1 MKTLT
6 DYLREADKEGRPRSG
21 IILGVRMVLRAMQ
34 ELGINDP
41 AEVHRQLIAFVET
54 DRCLPDAVELVT
66 GCRLGN
72 RTLKFRDLGKMAAT
86 FLDLRT
92 SRAFRLAAREA
103 AGPRAL
109 EIFKKLEKEEA
120 LSRAYREWP
129 DEELFSWQP
138 VAVELPAEERPG
150 YRAPRVVC
158 AECGEG
164 ISFNREVLRDGRT
177 LCRSCA
183 GDRYYKSRRPG
194 SEAD

>member
-1 MKTLT
+1 MKTLA

-21 IILGVRMVLRAMQ
+21 IILGIRMVLRAMK
-34 ELGINDP
+34 ELQIDDA
-41 AEVHRQLIAFVET
+41 AEVRRQLVAFVET

-86 FLDLRT
+86 FLDLRNDH
-92 SRAFRLAAREA
+92 AIRLAARETA
-103 AGPRAL
+103 NQRAL
-109 EIFKKLEKEEA
+109 QTFKDLEKEDA
-120 LSRAYREWP
+120 LARAYQEWP

-138 VAVELPAEERPG
+138 VTVEQPAEERPG

-164 ISFNREVLRDGRT
+164 ISFKREVLRNGRT

-183 GDRYYKSRRPG
+183 GERYYEPR
-194 SEAD
+194 

>member
-1 MKTLT
+1 MKPLA

-21 IILGVRMVLRAMQ
+21 IILGIRMVLRAMQ
-34 ELGINDP
+34 ELQIGDP

-92 SRAFRLAAREA
+92 NHAIRLAARETA
-103 AGPRAL
+103 NQRAL
-109 EIFKKLEKEEA
+109 EVFKGLEKEEA

-138 VAVELPAEERPG
+138 VAVELPTEERPG

-164 ISFNREVLRDGRT
+164 ISFHREVARAGRP

-183 GDRYYKSRRPG
+183 GERYYEPQ
-194 SEAD
+194 

>member
-1 MKTLT
+1 MRKLA

-21 IILGVRMVLRAMQ
+21 IILGIRMVVRAMK
-34 ELGINDP
+34 ELGIDDP

-92 SRAFRLAAREA
+92 NRAVRLAARETA
-103 AGPRAL
+103 SNRAQDA
-109 EIFKKLEKEEA
+109 FKELEKEEA

-138 VAVELPAEERPG
+138 VSVELPAVERPG

-164 ISFNREVLRDGRT
+164 ISFNREVVLGGRA
-177 LCRSCA
+177 LCRACA
-183 GDRYYKSRRPG
+183 GQRYYESR
-194 SEAD
+194 

>member
-21 IILGVRMVLRAMQ
+21 IILGIRMVLRAMK
-34 ELGINDP
+34 ELQIDDP

-72 RTLKFRDLGKMAAT
+72 RTLKFRDLGKMAVT
-86 FLDLRT
+86 FLDLRKNHAI
-92 SRAFRLAAREA
+92 RFAARETA
-103 AGPRAL
+103 NRRAL
-109 EIFKKLEKEEA
+109 EVFQELEKEEA

-129 DEELFSWQP
+129 EEELFSWQP
-138 VAVELPAEERPG
+138 VAVQLPAEERPG

-158 AECGEG
+158 AQCGEG
-164 ISFNREVLRDGRT
+164 ISFNREVVRAGRT
-177 LCRSCA
+177 LCRACA
-183 GDRYYKSRRPG
+183 GERYYEPQ
-194 SEAD
+194 

>member
-1 MKTLT
+1 MKTLA

-21 IILGVRMVLRAMQ
+21 IILGIRLVVRAMK
-34 ELGINDP
+34 ELGIDDP

-72 RTLKFRDLGKMAAT
+72 RTLKPRDLGKMAAT

-92 SRAFRLAAREA
+92 NRAVRLAARETA
-103 AGPRAL
+103 NQRAL
-109 EIFKKLEKEEA
+109 EAFKGLEKEEA
-120 LSRAYREWP
+120 LARAYREWP

-138 VAVELPAEERPG
+138 VRVELPAEDRPG
-150 YRAPRVVC
+150 HRAPRVIC
-158 AECGEG
+158 ADCGEG
-164 ISFNREVLRDGRT
+164 ISFHREVARGGRT

-183 GDRYYKSRRPG
+183 GDRYYIPG
-194 SEAD
+194 

>member
-1 MKTLT
+1 MKTLA

-21 IILGVRMVLRAMQ
+21 IILSIRMVLRAMK
-34 ELGINDP
+34 ELQIDDP
-41 AEVHRQLIAFVET
+41 AEVRRQLVAFVET

-72 RTLKFRDLGKMAAT
+72 RTLKFRDLGKMAVT

-92 SRAFRLAAREA
+92 NLALRLVARETA
-103 AGPRAL
+103 NRRAL
-109 EIFKKLEKEEA
+109 EVFWGLEIEEA
-120 LSRAYREWP
+120 LARAYREWP
-129 DEELFSWQP
+129 EEELFSWQP

-164 ISFNREVLRDGRT
+164 ISFNREVVRAGRA

-183 GDRYYKSRRPG
+183 GERYYKQG
-194 SEAD
+194 

>member
-1 MKTLT
+1 MKPLA

-21 IILGVRMVLRAMQ
+21 IILGIRMVLRAMQ
-34 ELGINDP
+34 ALQISDP

-92 SRAFRLAAREA
+92 NRALRLAARESA
-103 AGPRAL
+103 NQRAL
-109 EIFKKLEKEEA
+109 AVFKGLEKEEA

-138 VAVELPAEERPG
+138 VAVELPTEERPG

-164 ISFNREVLRDGRT
+164 ISFRREVRRGSEV
-177 LCRSCA
+177 LCHSCA
-183 GDRYYKSRRPG
+183 GECYYDSR
-194 SEAD
+194 